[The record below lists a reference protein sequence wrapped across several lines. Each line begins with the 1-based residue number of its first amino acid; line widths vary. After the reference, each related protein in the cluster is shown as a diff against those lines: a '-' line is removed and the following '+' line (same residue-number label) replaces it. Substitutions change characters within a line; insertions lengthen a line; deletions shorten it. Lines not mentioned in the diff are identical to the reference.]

1 MKNEEEKRDDEIG
14 TIIETAAEEFGA
26 VFGSGPRMNV
36 IKRDNRRVNTDSE
49 DGKAKFIALIGGDQE
64 PRGRYE
70 GLSLVVFPSDHE
82 DNCLVTIAVGS
93 GGLGGDF
100 ELASKPGLRRGILKL
115 QKSATELGMNADYAR
130 CKYTFIDIESKMDGI
145 LPEDVEDENIN
156 NAIKEYGK
164 LILASQY
171 IKNIKNDKNNIGFKI
186 IVSWVAHY
194 AEYREWSGSKKKL
207 ESIKKAKALN
217 GDKRKPKAT
226 IEGEIERLMF
236 QRNFVVLCGAPGTG
250 KTYHAMELAKKWEI
264 EKKIDKWI
272 FTQFHA
278 ETSYSDFVCGI
289 TPALDTDVLKYK
301 TKEGPLYEALS
312 LADEGK
318 KILLVIDEINRA
330 NLSNVLGESMYL
342 FEKGGNNL
350 SESDNNNE
358 HDIRLKIGGKMFRR
372 MPENLFVI
380 ATMNTSDRSLAVIDF
395 ALRRR
400 FAWYTIKPHAIPE
413 EELNGKKFH
422 EDVFDDFARIFEKY
436 ATDEELSLQPGQSY
450 FITDNIRDD
459 SKDRD
464 PMKDRLIYE
473 LMPLIKEY
481 LQEGLMMKAKNEFC
495 NLFFTRCQCNLY
507 E

>member
-1 MKNEEEKRDDEIG
+1 MKNEEENRDDVIG
-14 TIIETAAEEFGA
+14 IIIKTAAEQFGA
-26 VFGSGPRMNV
+26 VFGPSAKMNV
-36 IKRDNRRVNTDSE
+36 IKRDNRGANTDSE

-64 PRGRYE
+64 PKGRYE
-70 GLSLVVFPSDHE
+70 GLSLVVFPSDNE

-115 QKSATELGMNADYAR
+115 QKSAAELGMAPEYAR
-130 CKYTFIDIESKMDGI
+130 CKYSFIDIESKMDGI
-145 LPEDVEDENIN
+145 LPENIVDENIN
-156 NAIKEYGK
+156 NAVKEYGK

-171 IKNIKNDKNNIGFKI
+171 INGIENDKKNTGFKI
-186 IVSWVAHY
+186 IASWIAHY
-194 AEYREWSGSKKKL
+194 AEYREWSRAKNKL
-207 ESIKKAKALN
+207 ESIKKAKELVASKS
-217 GDKRKPKAT
+217 GPKVT
-226 IEGEIERLMF
+226 IEDEIERLVF

-250 KTYHAMELAKKWEI
+250 KTYHAIELAKKWKN

-278 ETSYSDFVCGI
+278 ETTYSDFVCGI
-289 TPALDTDVLKYK
+289 TPVLNSDVLKYEA
-301 TKEGPLYEALS
+301 KEGPLYEALLS
-312 LADEGK
+312 ADGKK

-342 FEKGGNNL
+342 FEKGANSLG
-350 SESDNNNE
+350 ESDNDNE
-358 HDIRLKIGGKMFRR
+358 HDNELKIGGKLFRR
-372 MPENLFVI
+372 MPENLFVV

-413 EELNGKKFH
+413 EELNGKIFH
-422 EDVFDDFARIFEKY
+422 KDAFEDFAAIFEKY

-450 FITDNIRDD
+450 FITDSTKADD
-459 SKDRD
+459 L
-464 PMKDRLIYE
+464 MQDRLIYE

-495 NLFFTRCQCNLY
+495 NLFFKLCKCNLY